1 MEKLRKRVETALK
14 NKKKSWYWLS
24 TESNINSKI
33 IYRFRDGEGLS
44 GKNTIKIMQTLQI
57 NINEL

>member
-1 MEKLRKRVETALK
+1 MEKLRERVSTALE
-14 NKKKSWYWLS
+14 KKGKSWYWLS

-57 NINEL
+57 NIDEL